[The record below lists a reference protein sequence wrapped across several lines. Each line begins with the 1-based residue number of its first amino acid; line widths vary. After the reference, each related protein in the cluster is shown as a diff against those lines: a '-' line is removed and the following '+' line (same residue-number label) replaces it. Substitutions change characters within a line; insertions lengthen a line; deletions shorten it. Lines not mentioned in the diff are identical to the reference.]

1 MLVPFTESLPLVI
14 AVPETTVEYG
24 GEFLIPLILLLLGK
38 GAVEH
43 GSYRLFIAFYDG
55 IYVFRTAGTALNLE
69 DAHTGIH
76 HAVDEADGLQV
87 LRTHY
92 ILVVYFKLVAGFI
105 VCNSIA
111 AAADLHT
118 LATVGRA
125 VGISETHVALAR
137 YSHAQST
144 MTEHFDT
151 NLLAHRTA
159 DVLLLYLLVDVLH
172 LVHVQFTCQY
182 GNICKACI
190 KLQSLCV

>member
-14 AVPETTVEYG
+14 TIPETTVEDG
-24 GEFLIPLILLLLGK
+24 SEFLIPLILLLLGK
-38 GAVEH
+38 GSVEH
-43 GSYRLFIAFYDG
+43 GSYRLLITFHYG
-55 IYVFRTAGTALNLE
+55 IYVFRTAGTAFYLE

-92 ILVVYFKLVAGFI
+92 ILVVDFKLVASFVI
-105 VCNSIA
+105 CNSIA

-125 VGISETHVALAR
+125 VGIGETHVALAR

-144 MTEHFDT
+144 MTEHFDAD
-151 NLLAHRTA
+151 LLAHRSA

-182 GNICKACI
+182 GNIRKACI